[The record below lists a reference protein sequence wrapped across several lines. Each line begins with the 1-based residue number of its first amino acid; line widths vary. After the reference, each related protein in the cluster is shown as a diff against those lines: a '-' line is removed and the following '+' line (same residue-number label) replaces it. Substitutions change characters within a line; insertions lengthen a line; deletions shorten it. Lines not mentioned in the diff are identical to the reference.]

1 MTINLSK
8 NTTISLTKE
17 VDKLSKISVGLG
29 WDVEKA
35 KGLFASF
42 FGSNSIDLDASCL
55 LIDKDKQV
63 IDTIWYRQLRS
74 KCNSVHH
81 QGDNRTGAGEGDDE
95 TINID
100 LNKLPSSVKHIAI
113 TVNSFTGQSFE
124 NVRNAFCRVIDQSS
138 KEVCRYTL
146 TEQGNHTGIFIGLLT
161 YDRQEWQFTSKG
173 VMTPGN
179 SVKELEA
186 TILNHI

>member
-8 NTTISLTKE
+8 NTTISLTKK

-74 KCNSVHH
+74 KCKSVQH
-81 QGDNRTGAGEGDDE
+81 QGDNLTGEGDGDDE
-95 TINID
+95 TI
-100 LNKLPSSVKHIAI
+100 
-113 TVNSFTGQSFE
+113 
-124 NVRNAFCRVIDQSS
+124 
-138 KEVCRYTL
+138 
-146 TEQGNHTGIFIGLLT
+146 
-161 YDRQEWQFTSKG
+161 
-173 VMTPGN
+173 
-179 SVKELEA
+179 
-186 TILNHI
+186 TIN